1 MDRRDLILDLHP
13 YSETIDTQ
21 CPPPP
26 GLRLSGLL
34 SSVFL
39 PVFFLR
45 GTLEV
50 RLMGCQDLL
59 EDVPGRCKTLSASH
73 PGWSP
78 SEQRSSFMSRSNKN
92 KGASSRNLSKTDDLS
107 S

>member
-13 YSETIDTQ
+13 YSETIDTV
-21 CPPPP
+21 PPPAF
-26 GLRLSGLL
+26 
-34 SSVFL
+34 VFL
-39 PVFFLR
+39 GYCLVCFYLFFFFLR